1 MYPFWNSNF
10 GKIIIGG
17 CGTQLGLLM
26 ATAGVLAI
34 TVVCGV
40 CAFANL
46 LTLNLSQGLAGQ
58 PTSSLVEQVS
68 FQPPPPNPA
77 VQSLIAE
84 VDALTNELDAGQS
97 QGSTLP
103 FIPPEVAGQAL
114 AIAAQQPVVLYD
126 GPGAD
131 FGQVGIL
138 PVGQRLNITGRSS
151 DSNWWL
157 VALPD
162 GRFAWLSNQAA
173 TILNASTAIPVA
185 SVPSQL
191 AQPAA
196 ASGSAMAAATTA
208 PAGPVAT
215 PTPALPPGTPTP
227 GAEASRENVED
238 TPAYQTIKWQLMIPP
253 QSASFS
259 PDGDQVALT
268 EGIKLYTFRAAGSY
282 PTIWLSDTDELRPLG
297 GAVWSPDGQYLAF
310 VIEIKPPKCN
320 LCHSVGVVNMAT
332 GELFY
337 LEGPNGLQTDAPRW
351 TQDGRILVNA
361 HPGEPADGI
370 TYVYNVYGEG
380 QEATGIYTLSASHE
394 GQKWYPWL
402 PGRVWQAGV
411 SERPDSYYAN

>member
-1 MYPFWNSNF
+1 MYPFWNSSF

-17 CGTQLGLLM
+17 CGAQLGLLL
-26 ATAGVLAI
+26 ATAGVLMI
-34 TVVCGV
+34 TMVCGL
-40 CAFANL
+40 CALVNL
-46 LTLNLSQGLAGQ
+46 LTLNLTQDLAGQ
-58 PTSSLVEQVS
+58 PASAPVAQVS
-68 FQPPPPNPA
+68 FQPSSPNPE
-77 VQSLIAE
+77 VQSLLAQ
-84 VDALTNELDAGQS
+84 VDALTNELDAVQAK
-97 QGSTLP
+97 GSTLP
-103 FIPPEVAGQAL
+103 FLPPQAAGQPL

-138 PVGQRLNITGRSS
+138 PVGQRLTITGRSS
-151 DSNWWL
+151 DSSWWL

-162 GRFAWLSNQAA
+162 GRFAWLSNQAT

-191 AQPAA
+191 GQPAA
-196 ASGSAMAAATTA
+196 VSGSAAAAATTL
-208 PAGPVAT
+208 PAGPIAT

-227 GAEASRENVED
+227 GAEASREFVED

-253 QSASFS
+253 RSASFS

-310 VIEIKPPKCN
+310 VTEIKPPKCN
-320 LCHSVGVVNMAT
+320 LCHSVGVVNLAT

-337 LEGPNGLQTDAPRW
+337 LEGPDGLQTDAPRW
-351 TQDGRILVNA
+351 TQDGRILVNV
-361 HPGEPADGI
+361 HPGEPADGV
-370 TYVYNVYGEG
+370 TYVYNVFGEG
-380 QEATGIYTLSASHE
+380 QPATGIYTLSASHD